1 MKNNY
6 IKIDGRKI
14 GSDFPPYIIAELS
27 ANHNGSI
34 DRALKS
40 IKAAKQAGA
49 DAVKIQTYTAD
60 TITIDSDSDDFKIN
74 DGGLWHGYTLHSLY
88 KEAETPFEW
97 HQKLFDY
104 AREIGIT
111 IFSSPFDHSA
121 VDLLETLNAPAYKI
135 ASFEIVDIPLIKRV
149 ALTGKPMIISTGM
162 ANEEEINLAVATAR
176 ENGCDQLALLH
187 CISSYPA
194 PVEQSNLR
202 TIEDIGNR
210 FKVIPG
216 LSDHTIGTTVSVAAV
231 SLGASIIE
239 KHFKLDD
246 DEEGPDSSFS
256 LTDTQLK
263 ILCETAKDAWKALGV
278 ASYNKKP
285 AEQANLKFRR
295 SLYFVENIKKGE
307 EITNLNMRSIRPGF
321 GVEPKHYDELIG
333 KTVNKNIKRGT
344 AVNFKDINI

>member
-40 IKAAKQAGA
+40 IKAAKLAGA
-49 DAVKIQTYTAD
+49 DAVKIQSYTAD

-88 KEAETPFEW
+88 KEAETPFGW
-97 HQKLFDY
+97 HQKLFEY

-135 ASFEIVDIPLIKRV
+135 ASFEIIDIPLIKRV

-216 LSDHTIGTTVSVAAV
+216 LSDHTIGTTISIAAV

-246 DEEGPDSSFS
+246 DEKGPDSSFS

-278 ASYNKKP
+278 ASYDKKP

-321 GVEPKHYDELIG
+321 GVEPKYYDELIG